1 MRWHRLL
8 TEDGGGA
15 HMLGQS
21 LPKLSLSWAN
31 YHVPG
36 GSGGTEEETVVC
48 CAKEE
53 GPGLGVPV
61 ASHLGPQPERHFRAA
76 FGTALLPL
84 GPQARS

>member
-1 MRWHRLL
+1 
-8 TEDGGGA
+8 
-15 HMLGQS
+15 MLGQS

-53 GPGLGVPV
+53 GRAGQGGWGGFLFITRIICRICITIVVLTLRVKGKWGWGVD
-61 ASHLGPQPERHFRAA
+61 G
-76 FGTALLPL
+76 GCCT
-84 GPQARS
+84 GW